1 VSTPPSSRPARRRV
15 AGQRPPGRPDDVPP
29 PTGATAQPPVEDAAV
44 DAAVDSAAKA
54 PIPAPVEDEPVR
66 TPVVHQP
73 VAHEPVAHEPVAH
86 EPVAHEPVRT
96 PVVHEPGERQR
107 RPVGTPVLAA
117 LAVLTVLVLA
127 GVGVLVGAQRHQ
139 AAQDAAGAQA
149 LAVARTAAVTLLS
162 YDHRHLGA
170 DFAAGAALTA
180 PPFRDQYA
188 RTTSQAVQQVA
199 TQTQATVVAQVAAAG
214 VQQAGRDQVTVLLFV
229 NQTTTSN
236 RLQRPQVDQ
245 NRVEMTLVRSGGRWL
260 VSQVRGL

>member
-1 VSTPPSSRPARRRV
+1 MTATRSTGGPPVSTPPSSRPARRRV

-44 DAAVDSAAKA
+44 DSAVDSAAKA
-54 PIPAPVEDEPVR
+54 ATPAPVEDEPVR
-66 TPVVHQP
+66 TPVVHQ
-73 VAHEPVAHEPVAH
+73 
-86 EPVAHEPVRT
+86 PVAHEPVRT